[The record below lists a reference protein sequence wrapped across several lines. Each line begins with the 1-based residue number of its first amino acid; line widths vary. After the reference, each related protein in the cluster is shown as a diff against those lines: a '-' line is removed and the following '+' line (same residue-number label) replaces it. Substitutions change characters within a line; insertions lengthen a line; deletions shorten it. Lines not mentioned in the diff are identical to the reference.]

1 MKRRIR
7 LTEGELRNIIKKSVS
22 RILREGENE
31 KEDWKSPLD
40 KTKENKFKVKGK
52 MDVSGYRKK
61 NLHGKI
67 RKDTIGDNI
76 DDETMKKLKKLHSEN
91 YIRKAVRESVNRV
104 LNEIS
109 FEKAQAAYQ
118 ASQDPNRPLSP
129 AMQRRMAKNPMARS
143 QQMGNLKQGASNAF
157 NRDYGYNLKNVPFG
171 SGDDSDMGVA
181 DPNKS
186 YYGGGNLYRPFGD
199 SFETAAG
206 KVGGPLQNN
215 SRTLR
220 NWGNNPDEYD
230 ERGINV
236 STKDKIMNP
245 RFAQAVQRGER
256 ALDNTIRR
264 Q

>member
-7 LTEGELRNIIKKSVS
+7 LTESDLHNIVKESVA
-22 RILREGENE
+22 RIMEA
-31 KEDWKSPLD
+31 EDWESPLD
-40 KTKENKFKVKGK
+40 KVKGNKPKIKGK
-52 MDVSGYRKK
+52 MDVSKFGKK
-61 NLHGKI
+61 KGLHPK
-67 RKDTIGDNI
+67 KKTTLGDSPEF
-76 DDETMKKLKKLHSEN
+76 DKLRGLYKEN
-91 YIRKAVRESVNRV
+91 FIRKAVMESVSGV
-104 LNEIS
+104 LNELS

-118 ASQDPNRPLSP
+118 ASLDPNRPLSP
-129 AMQRRMAKNPMARS
+129 AMQRRNNKG
-143 QQMGNLKQGASNAF
+143 QQMNNLKQGASNAF

-181 DPNKS
+181 DSNKP

-199 SFETAAG
+199 SFETAVG